1 MSIILIISA
10 FVNIFLL
17 RWVMRLRDERD
28 DLKFKLD
35 VSTRDPYEE
44 ERGGG
49 C

>member
-1 MSIILIISA
+1 MWWLIIS
-10 FVNIFLL
+10 VILNLWLL
-17 RWVMRLRDERD
+17 WKVRKLRDERD
-28 DLKFKLD
+28 YLQFKLD